1 VSRKLTEELAKILG
15 CAFSGLPVQDQRR
28 IEASYLLEGSADGPV
43 DCCSLL
49 STVADPT

>member
-1 VSRKLTEELAKILG
+1 VSRKLTEEVAKILG
-15 CAFSGLPVQDQRR
+15 VPFEVTPVQDQRR
-28 IEASYLLEGSADGPV
+28 IEARYLLEGTADGPA